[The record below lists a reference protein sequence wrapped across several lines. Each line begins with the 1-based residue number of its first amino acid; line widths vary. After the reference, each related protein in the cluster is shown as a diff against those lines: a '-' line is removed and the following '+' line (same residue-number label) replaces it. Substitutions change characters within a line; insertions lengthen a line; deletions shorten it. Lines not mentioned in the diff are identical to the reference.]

1 LKKLEVGEENY
12 YPTKQKIILIKAC
25 LASIPNHLMSV
36 IKFPKWAISLIN
48 SQMAH
53 VLWDDYDGHRKY
65 HLANWGMVSL

>member
-1 LKKLEVGEENY
+1 
-12 YPTKQKIILIKAC
+12 